1 MNQTGAQLRLE
12 LFVKDID
19 SFLDFYRRVLGFEIA
34 DDRRES
40 AAPYASVV
48 RGSVR
53 LGAVPAWE
61 PVDPSTRYLPSGVE
75 IVIEVEDVS
84 AEFEHVQATG
94 WPLVE
99 GLQARAWGLTD
110 FRLLDPDGYFL
121 RITSAAP

>member
-1 MNQTGAQLRLE
+1 MRDLNA
-12 LFVKDID
+12 FVDLY
-19 SFLDFYRRVLGFEIA
+19 SRVLGFEIA

-40 AAPYASVV
+40 AAPCASVV
-48 RGSVR
+48 RRSVR

-61 PVDPSTRYLPSGVE
+61 PVDPSTRYVPSGVE

-84 AEFEHVQATG
+84 AEFEHVQAMG